1 MATKSSE
8 LSTTVIKALALL
20 EIVADSPQPLT
31 LSEIASQACFDR
43 STAYRL
49 LNTLVEAG
57 YLLRDDASK
66 HYRLSYRLVA
76 LSRNLLADN
85 EVSRMTLQVLEKI
98 AAETGETVNFSAI
111 DGMQTVL
118 IQKVKGTQLVAVDFQ
133 LGDRSMLHCTS
144 IGKAVLAFQD
154 APFVEKVIAA
164 GLPALASRTIT
175 HPDALL
181 DELARVRARGYALDD
196 HEFYDSMRC
205 IAVPVF
211 GPDGRVTTG
220 ISISGPDTRFSLK
233 KLEELK
239 VPMLAGAQELSRRMG
254 GRRGN
259 STHSA
264 QSPI

>member
-1 MATKSSE
+1 
-8 LSTTVIKALALL
+8 
-20 EIVADSPQPLT
+20 
-31 LSEIASQACFDR
+31 
-43 STAYRL
+43 
-49 LNTLVEAG
+49 
-57 YLLRDDASK
+57 
-66 HYRLSYRLVA
+66 
-76 LSRNLLADN
+76 
-85 EVSRMTLQVLEKI
+85 
-98 AAETGETVNFSAI
+98 
-111 DGMQTVL
+111 
-118 IQKVKGTQLVAVDFQ
+118 VDFQ

-181 DELARVRARGYALDD
+181 DELARVRAKGYALDD
-196 HEFYDSMRC
+196 HEFSDSMRC

-220 ISISGPDTRFSLK
+220 ISISGPDTRFSLE

-239 VPMLAGAQELSRRMG
+239 VPLLVGAQELSRRMG

-259 STHSA
+259 STR
-264 QSPI
+264 

>member
-1 MATKSSE
+1 MERRPALATKSAE
-8 LSTTVIKALALL
+8 LSTTVIKALVLL
-20 EIVADSPQPLT
+20 EIVADSSQSLS
-31 LSEIASQACFDR
+31 LSEIASRASFDR

-57 YLLRDDASK
+57 YLLRDDTSR

-85 EVSRMTLQVLEKI
+85 EVSRMTLQVLERI
-98 AAETGETVNFSAI
+98 AAETGESVHFSAL

-175 HPDALL
+175 DADALRQ
-181 DELARVRARGYALDD
+181 ELARVCANGYALDD
-196 HEFYDSMRC
+196 HEFSDNMRC

-211 GPDGRVTTG
+211 GSDGRVSSG
-220 ISISGPDTRFSLK
+220 ISISGPDSRFNFE

-239 VPMLAGAQELSRRMG
+239 TPLLAGAREISRRMG
-254 GRRGN
+254 GRSGD
-259 STHSA
+259 TTG
-264 QSPI
+264 